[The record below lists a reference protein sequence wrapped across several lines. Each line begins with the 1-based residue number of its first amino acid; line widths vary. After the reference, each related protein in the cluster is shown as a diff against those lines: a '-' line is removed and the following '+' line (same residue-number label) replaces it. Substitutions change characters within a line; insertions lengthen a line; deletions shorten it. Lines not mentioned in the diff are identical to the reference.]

1 VLATLSRV
9 LATLSRVLATLSR
22 VLATLARARGACSAA
37 REPLSDRGALACE
50 NAPRRALFGDTMR
63 PGGRMLDWKQLIRTV
78 GLVVAAHAA
87 AHADLGVAVAF
98 ARRRPRR

>member
-1 VLATLSRV
+1 
-9 LATLSRVLATLSR
+9 
-22 VLATLARARGACSAA
+22 
-37 REPLSDRGALACE
+37 
-50 NAPRRALFGDTMR
+50 
-63 PGGRMLDWKQLIRTV
+63 MLDWKQLIRTV